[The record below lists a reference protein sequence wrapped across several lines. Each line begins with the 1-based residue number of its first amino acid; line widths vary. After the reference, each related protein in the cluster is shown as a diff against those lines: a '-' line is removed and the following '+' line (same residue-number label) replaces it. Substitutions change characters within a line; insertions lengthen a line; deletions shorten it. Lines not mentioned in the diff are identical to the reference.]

1 MKTATRK
8 LTYRYAPT
16 ARQIRVATARIRKA
30 WSVEDHRMRAGG
42 SQNYRRI
49 KVEY

>member
-8 LTYRYAPT
+8 YRPT
-16 ARQIRVATARIRKA
+16 AQRIRLETARIRKA
-30 WSVEDHRMRAGG
+30 WSAEDHRRRAGG
-42 SQNYRRI
+42 RRNYRRI